1 MLGHRRP
8 FRVPS
13 PAAGRSRIP
22 AHRNM
27 LTCQRGG
34 ASEKTWCGLAVCA
47 SYIPRPTTLSGKYA
61 VASVSNSGRNR
72 RDGNHPGWSRLPAVS
87 SWLSMRGVPL
97 EARLT
102 QIPLLQL
109 TPRASAAPHSP
120 PVGVVR
126 SAVSTPRESASSTAS
141 SWVNDRPLHHA
152 TEKSSSPSAARNP
165 SMIGS
170 R

>member
-47 SYIPRPTTLSGKYA
+47 SYTPRPTTLSGKHA

-109 TPRASAAPHSP
+109 TPHARQPRLIVHLWASCVLRFRRQGRAPHRRP
-120 PVGVVR
+120 RPG
-126 SAVSTPRESASSTAS
+126 STTGHCTMRPRNHHPRARLVT
-141 SWVNDRPLHHA
+141 RP
-152 TEKSSSPSAARNP
+152 
-165 SMIGS
+165 
-170 R
+170 